1 MRARSRPSGAP
12 APCLGAAQRTFKPME
27 MITPEVVAVLAVLAL
42 LAGFIDAI
50 AGGGGLLTIPALLW
64 AGLTPLQALGT
75 NKLQAV
81 FGSLA
86 ATVNFTHKGEI
97 RLRVMTPVVALTFAG
112 AGIGALAVQHL
123 HSEVLEDLLPALLIG
138 FALYFLFSP
147 RVGDL
152 DVQQRITPLVFGA
165 GAGVGIGFYDGFFG
179 PGTGSFFALA
189 FVSLLGYN
197 LRRATA
203 HAKLLNFTSNL
214 AALLLFMAGGHL
226 VWIVGLPM
234 ATGQVLGGYVGSHMV
249 LRHGARLVR
258 PLLVVV
264 SLTMSLR
271 LLLGE

>member
-1 MRARSRPSGAP
+1 
-12 APCLGAAQRTFKPME
+12 ME
-27 MITPEVVAVLAVLAL
+27 LITPETIAVLAVLAA
-42 LAGFIDAI
+42 LAGLVDAI

-64 AGLTPLQALGT
+64 AGLTPVQALGT

-81 FGSLA
+81 FGSFA
-86 ATVNFTHKGEI
+86 ATVNFAHKGEI
-97 RLRVMTPVVALTFAG
+97 RLRIMAPVVVLTFAG
-112 AGIGALAVQHL
+112 ASVGALAVQHL
-123 HSEVLEDLLPALLIG
+123 GSEILDDLIPLLLIG

-152 DVQQRITPLVFGA
+152 DVQQRITPLAFGA
-165 GAGVGIGFYDGFFG
+165 GAGAGIGFYDGFFG

-214 AALLLFMAGGHL
+214 AALLLFTAGGHL
-226 VWIVGLPM
+226 VWAVGLPM
-234 ATGQVLGGYVGSHMV
+234 ALGQVLGGYLGSHMV

-264 SLTMSLR
+264 SLAMSLR